1 MSQARERL
9 LATLEQLGVTAKKS
23 LGQNFLVSDV
33 VIGRIIDQ
41 VKEFK
46 PDALIE
52 VGPGPGALTYFLK
65 QMNVPLQLIE
75 LDRVI
80 AAYWREQGLPVIE
93 EDALRLD
100 WEQFYSASAGSAGA
114 ARNLVFVSNLPY
126 QISSSIVIERSL
138 DEVGVQHMVLMFQKE
153 VAQRIRAVAR
163 NEHYGLLSVIAQ
175 TFWKTELVTEA
186 GPRDFSPPPKVNSR
200 VLSFTRIPTEVK
212 NRKAFLTFVKAGFA
226 QRRKLLK
233 SNLSGLLNQK
243 KLTEEQLIGWLAE
256 LGFKETARAEE
267 LSPVQFVKLYQKF
280 GFE

>member
-1 MSQARERL
+1 MSTARERL
-9 LATLEQLGVTAKKS
+9 QEALEILGVTAKKS

-41 VKEFK
+41 VKEFA
-46 PDALIE
+46 PEYMVE
-52 VGPGPGALTYFLK
+52 VGPGPGALTFFLK

-75 LDRVI
+75 LDHVI
-80 AAYWREQGLPVIE
+80 AEHWRGQGLPVIE

-100 WEQFYSASAGSAGA
+100 WEQFYTAAAGKK
-114 ARNLVFVSNLPY
+114 LVFVSNLPY

-138 DEVGVQHMVLMFQKE
+138 EDHGVEHMVLMFQKE
-153 VAQRIRAVAR
+153 VAQRIRAVASDD
-163 NEHYGLLSVIAQ
+163 HYGLLSVIAQ
-175 TFWKTELVTEA
+175 VFWKISMVTEA
-186 GPRDFSPPPKVNSR
+186 GARDFSPPPKVQSR
-200 VLSFTRIPTEVK
+200 VLAFTRIVPEVK
-212 NRKAFLTFVKAGFA
+212 NRKAFLTFVKNAFA

-233 SNLSGLLNQK
+233 KNLAGLLSQK
-243 KLTEEQLIGWLAE
+243 KLTDEQLIGWLAE